1 MTHFLTYVG
10 WYNLLGPV
18 LLFAMQS
25 ERVADLVLR
34 RGTEFVARPYTH
46 GDFGRMWLW
55 WAGAANGALGFLMV
69 RAARW
74 PPAMQRD
81 VIVAALAVY
90 AVLFA
95 AMALGARP
103 PKYGR
108 GVWVTHGLW
117 VAQLAWGLYAL
128 VA

>member
-1 MTHFLTYVG
+1 MRTFLTYIG

-25 ERVADLVLR
+25 EHVADGVLR

-46 GDFGRMWLW
+46 GEYGRMWLW
-55 WAGAANGALGFLMV
+55 WAGAANGALGFIMV

-74 PPAMQRD
+74 APTMQRD
-81 VIVAALAVY
+81 VIVAALGVY
-90 AVLFA
+90 VVLYV
-95 AMALGARP
+95 AMAVGARA

-117 VAQLAWGLYAL
+117 VVQIAWGLYAL
-128 VA
+128 AA